1 MMDWKGILEGVLLD
15 GQFQYNWIMYS
26 LPKDNLAQAG
36 LVTTQQ
42 SLSRSFFPLSR
53 LLSRFRSLFLLL
65 IQTQITHTQPRQA
78 PASLASLDIEPMS
91 AWVETN

>member
-42 SLSRSFFPLSR
+42 SLSRVMHCGWSM
-53 LLSRFRSLFLLL
+53 
-65 IQTQITHTQPRQA
+65 
-78 PASLASLDIEPMS
+78 D
-91 AWVETN
+91 